1 MEQVTLL
8 TSKDV
13 QNLCAISRSALY
25 RLMKKKKFPLPV
37 KIGERTQRWRSDD
50 IQYWIKGLEYGLVE
64 GFSGTGKKGTE

>member
-25 RLMKKKKFPLPV
+25 RLMKKKKFSLPV
-37 KIGERTQRWRSDD
+37 KIGGALMISSIGSKDWNM
-50 IQYWIKGLEYGLVE
+50 G
-64 GFSGTGKKGTE
+64 